1 MSARFPA
8 MAEDIAETRAE
19 HVTLDDV
26 ARLAGVSLA
35 TASRVLSNSPRA
47 VRPELRERVIEAAA
61 RLSYTPNAHARA
73 LARST
78 SDVVGLVVHDIA
90 DPYFSSIAAG
100 VTRVADEQGAMV
112 VLGTTLR
119 DPEREIEYVA
129 MLRAQR
135 ARAIVLVGSRTTD
148 REMTGRLAAELAAFR
163 ALGGRAACVSQPRLS
178 IPTVHPDN
186 RAGARRLA
194 RTLAELGHR
203 RFVIL
208 GDPRI
213 LLTAR
218 ERVEGFRAGL
228 SESGCTAEDVIEGA
242 FTRDG
247 GYGAVSELLRRGTEA
262 TCVFAVND
270 VMAVGAMAALR
281 DQGADVPG
289 DMSVAGFDDIATLRD
304 TIPSLTTVRL
314 PLEEMGEQAA
324 RLTLLPEKTTTAR
337 TFKAP
342 GEIILRDSTRRLT

>member
-1 MSARFPA
+1 
-8 MAEDIAETRAE
+8 MAEDFAETRAE

-47 VRPELRERVIEAAA
+47 VRPELRERVLEAAA
-61 RLSYTPNAHARA
+61 RLAYTPNAHARA
-73 LARST
+73 LARS
-78 SDVVGLVVHDIA
+78 SSEVVGLVVHDIA

-100 VTRVADEQGAMV
+100 VMRVAEEQGAMV

-119 DPEREIEYVA
+119 EPEREIEYVA

-148 REMTGRLAAELAAFR
+148 RETTGRLAAELAAFR
-163 ALGGRAACVSQPRLS
+163 ALGGRAACVSQPRLR
-178 IPTVHPDN
+178 IPTVQPDN

-203 RFVIL
+203 RFAIL
-208 GDPRI
+208 GGPRT

-218 ERVEGFRAGL
+218 ERLEGFRTGL
-228 SESGCTAEDVIEGA
+228 IESGGTADVIDGA

-247 GYGAVSELLRRGTEA
+247 GYAAVTELLRRGTSA

-281 DQGADVPG
+281 DQGIDIPG

-314 PLEEMGEQAA
+314 PLEEIGEQAA
-324 RLTLLPEKTTTAR
+324 RLTLLPERTTTAR
-337 TFKAP
+337 TIKTR
-342 GEIILRDSTRRLT
+342 GEIILRDSTRRLG